1 MKTSRKAIHDMIAD
15 VDLDGSGQLDFEE
28 FLQCVIAH
36 QGDSRD
42 MHAEIMHGF
51 HLFDTEHKGKITLED
66 LRRACDQTGEKFTDQ
81 DLQEMIDEADRD
93 GDNAV
98 SKQEFMNIMLRTN
111 LFLWKEPVFLSA
123 CCMSHPTA

>member
-1 MKTSRKAIHDMIAD
+1 MSVTASFFQTSRKAIHDMIAD

-28 FLQCVIAH
+28 FLQCVISH

-42 MHAEIMHGF
+42 MHAEIMQGF
-51 HLFDTEHKGKITLED
+51 HLFDTERKGKITLED
-66 LRRACDQTGEKFTDQ
+66 LRRACDTTGEKLTDQ
-81 DLQEMIDEADRD
+81 DLQEMIEEADRD

-111 LFLWKEPVFLSA
+111 LFL
-123 CCMSHPTA
+123 